1 MKVITAPNEIVTD
14 LPTIFLAG
22 GITDCDP
29 WQTVVIEGFRYGNDA
44 VLLNPRR
51 KTFSIYDPEESRKQ
65 IEWEFNALTNCD
77 IFAMQFAGGD
87 SVQPICMYEL
97 GRYVTLKNRK
107 LDRIVI
113 GVDRNYLRRNDVFT
127 QMKLIDPKLADK
139 ISGNI
144 EDHVSN
150 IKMALKQL
158 QKDRSTFWGKIVERM
173 R

>member
-1 MKVITAPNEIVTD
+1 
-14 LPTIFLAG
+14 
-22 GITDCDP
+22 
-29 WQTVVIEGFRYGNDA
+29 
-44 VLLNPRR
+44 
-51 KTFSIYDPEESRKQ
+51 
-65 IEWEFNALTNCD
+65 
-77 IFAMQFAGGD
+77 
-87 SVQPICMYEL
+87 MYEL